1 MTLRVREVRVGRL
14 RADRALCGLSAAYL
28 WGLPVP
34 PSQSAMFSE
43 LPIHVTSLKGARST
57 RRSGTAG
64 HELQLPE
71 GHISRME
78 GLQLTSPPR
87 TWLDCAALLEPK
99 FLVAMGDAILARRMA
114 SLDDLEAVVVWARRR
129 RGVRLARRVLPV
141 LDPRAESP
149 AESWLRWH
157 MHEAGLPTPEP
168 NVAVVVRGER
178 VFRLD
183 LAYRLLRLGIEY
195 DGDWHAETTS
205 HDVNR
210 RELLSAHGWHIIVVH
225 KEDLDDPAAAIGRIR
240 EAINSRTSRAGRW

>member
-1 MTLRVREVRVGRL
+1 MRVGRL

-43 LPIHVTSLKGARST
+43 FPIHVTSLKGARST

-71 GHISRME
+71 GHISWIE
-78 GLQLTSPPR
+78 GIRLTSPAR

-114 SLDDLEAVVVWARRR
+114 SLDDLEAVVMWAKRR
-129 RGVRLARRVLPV
+129 RGVRLARRILPV
-141 LDPRAESP
+141 LDSRAESP

-168 NVAVVVRGER
+168 NVEVVVRGER

-183 LAYRLLRLGIEY
+183 LAYRFLRLGIEY
-195 DGDWHAETTS
+195 DGDWHAETAS
-205 HDVNR
+205 HDMNR
-210 RELLSAHGWHIIVVH
+210 RGLLTAHGWHIIVVH
-225 KEDLDDPAAAIGRIR
+225 KEDLDEPTAAIGRIR